1 MARTI
6 TAIAT
11 TIKEAFMASSTLQ
24 SLYGFAGTD
33 SFDEKFSSVSIEAI
47 LINIVA
53 TVAAAVENMFDWH
66 KADVEEL
73 INNERIGKKGWYE
86 DIAKAYQLGFEL
98 PESSDVYADTTSDDA
113 IDARIIAAAW
123 AGEYGTNGVKLKVVK
138 LENDVYTKL
147 TGAELTSFTAYMNR
161 IKPAGIAMSIV
172 SDPADQLGIV
182 VDIYYDALVMSAD
195 GSLISGATFPVIEA
209 IQAYLNAL
217 EYNGEFITMRL
228 CDSIQE
234 AAGVKVVEIKSASYK
249 YAGYAFTPINA
260 KYTPVS
266 GYLTFDETDITNVTI
281 NYIANV

>member
-1 MARTI
+1 MANTI
-6 TAIAT
+6 
-11 TIKEAFMASSTLQ
+11 LHG
-24 SLYGFAGTD
+24 LYGFAGTD
-33 SFDEKFSSVSIEAI
+33 SFDAKFSSASIEAI

-53 TVAAAVENMFDWH
+53 TVAAGIESLFDFH

-73 INNERIGKKGWYE
+73 ISSERIGKKGWYE
-86 DIAKAYQLGFEL
+86 EKAKAFQYDFEL
-98 PESSDVYADTTSDDA
+98 PEDSDVYADTTSA
-113 IDARIIAAAW
+113 EALAARLVAAAW
-123 AGEYGTNGVKLKVVK
+123 AGEYGTNGVKLKVA
-138 LENDVYTKL
+138 KL
-147 TGAELTSFTAYMNR
+147 TAEEFDQLSTEELKAFVAYMNR